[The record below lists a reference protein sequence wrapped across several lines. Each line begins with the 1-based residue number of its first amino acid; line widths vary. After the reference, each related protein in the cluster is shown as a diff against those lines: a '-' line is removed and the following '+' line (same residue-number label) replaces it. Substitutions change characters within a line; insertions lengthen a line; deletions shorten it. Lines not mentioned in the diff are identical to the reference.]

1 MRMRYCELC
10 SNLLNV
16 FGFQQW
22 RKSAQSWEDAD
33 FLHANKI
40 EGLFRF
46 GSLLAHQPLCHVPRV
61 EQGMTLELTRVVPP
75 SRLADGKEDALSDK
89 MLASVDNLCLRVCDF
104 LFQEKTFSGARREWS
119 LKGSSARTHA
129 RTCGNV

>member
-1 MRMRYCELC
+1 MRAYTQHTFSHERKIGLVREEAVASTRKDMRMRYCELC

-46 GSLLAHQPLCHVPRV
+46 GSLLPHHTWNKTRPR
-61 EQGMTLELTRVVPP
+61 
-75 SRLADGKEDALSDK
+75 
-89 MLASVDNLCLRVCDF
+89 F
-104 LFQEKTFSGARREWS
+104 
-119 LKGSSARTHA
+119 
-129 RTCGNV
+129 

>member
-46 GSLLAHQPLCHVPRV
+46 GSLLPHHTWNKTRPR
-61 EQGMTLELTRVVPP
+61 
-75 SRLADGKEDALSDK
+75 
-89 MLASVDNLCLRVCDF
+89 F
-104 LFQEKTFSGARREWS
+104 
-119 LKGSSARTHA
+119 
-129 RTCGNV
+129 